1 MGIFFVR
8 DQCMKRKPIDVDEL
22 SKTFRIRNGKLERV
36 DLRRKDK
43 KWEQVKLWANA
54 TTGYCQ
60 VHFNSRNVYY
70 HTIVWILST
79 GKDIPKGMGID
90 HINGNK
96 IDNRIENLRLVTQR
110 ENTQNGKVHR
120 NGHLFGCTFNK
131 PIGKYIANIQING
144 KQIHIGLYNTEQQA
158 HEAYR
163 IACRHIPDYVDN
175 ASFREIIKK
184 EMNK

>member
-1 MGIFFVR
+1 M
-8 DQCMKRKPIDVDEL
+8 RKTIDVDEL
-22 SKTFRIRNGKLERV
+22 SKTFRIRNGNLERV

-43 KWEQVKLWANA
+43 KWEQVKLLANIKA
-54 TTGYCQ
+54 GYCQ
-60 VHFNSRNVYY
+60 VGFNGMMVYY
-70 HTIVWILST
+70 HTVIWILST
-79 GKDIPKGMGID
+79 GKDIPQGIYID

-96 IDNRIENLRLVTQR
+96 IDNRIENLRLVTHR

-120 NGHLFGCTFNK
+120 NGQLFGCSFNK
-131 PIGKYIANIQING
+131 RTGKYIAKIKISD
-144 KQIHIGLYNTEQQA
+144 KQIHLGYYDTEQQA

-175 ASFREIIKK
+175 NSFRKMIKK